1 MFLAEFWRRYPGL
14 LYGLACLLGSFAAL
28 KSAPILIFPAVFLLF
43 QISWIRVCLAAVL
56 FVCVLLVVQIRY
68 QFPELPED
76 GVTGT
81 VYFQIDSLSN
91 VRHHFGRK
99 WIYRG
104 KIATF
109 IPDAGG
115 MTARNLP
122 CRIVLPDK
130 PELLRPSADGSY
142 IIQGRLQKMERGG
155 YLFKMA
161 KEAPWSPVARS
172 FSLAEA
178 RYRAKA
184 ALSNYISRHVGDER
198 SSVFL
203 TGIVTGEFD
212 DRLMQHEFGRFGL
225 QHIMAISGFHFSI
238 IASILSFLLRLVMGH
253 RAAMLCLV
261 GFLSAYFL
269 FLGLSPSIMR
279 AWITIMIALSGV
291 LWERK
296 GSGLNALGL
305 SMMAVLLHDP
315 LLCLHIG
322 FQYSFAA
329 TAAILLLYGPCEQFL
344 QKLFPKRRLS
354 QALKMDR
361 FNQHGYLLVTLLRQ
375 AMALGIAVNLVTIP
389 MMLTHFQQFPVMS
402 LVYNLFFPSMVSL
415 SMLLLILGMLVGW
428 LPFISGW
435 IHSLNAA
442 YTRFVLDYTYNM
454 PLAVDVT
461 VKMALPV
468 EALVICLTMLFA
480 WSAKKKTHLK
490 GWVWTSQSSL

>member
-1 MFLAEFWRRYPGL
+1 MFLGEFWRRYPGV

-28 KSAPILIFPAVFLLF
+28 KPAPILVFPAAFLCW
-43 QISWIRVCLAAVL
+43 QSSWFRTSLAALLLACVVL
-56 FVCVLLVVQIRY
+56 SVHIRY
-68 QFPELPED
+68 QFPELPDE
-76 GVTGT
+76 GAAGT
-81 VYFQIDSLSN
+81 AHFQIESLSN

-104 KIATF
+104 KIASFTA
-109 IPDAGG
+109 DGL
-115 MTARNLP
+115 TARNLP
-122 CRIVLPDK
+122 CRIVVPDN
-130 PELLRPSADGSY
+130 PDLLRPPANRSY
-142 IIQGRLQKMERGG
+142 IIEGRLQKMERGG
-155 YLFKMA
+155 YILKMA
-161 KEAPWSPVARS
+161 KATPWSPVARS
-172 FSLAEA
+172 FSLAEM

-184 ALSNYISRHVGDER
+184 ALSHYISSHVGDER
-198 SSVFL
+198 SAVFL

-238 IASILSFLLRLVMGH
+238 IAAILSFLLRLFMSH
-253 RAAMLCLV
+253 RPALLCLV
-261 GFLSAYFL
+261 IFLSAYFL

-279 AWITIMIALSGV
+279 AWLTIMIALIGV

-305 SMMAVLLHDP
+305 SMMAVLLYDP

-329 TAAILLLYGPCEQFL
+329 TAAILLLYQPCEQLL
-344 QKLFPKRRLS
+344 QKLFPKRRLD

-361 FNQHGYLLVTLLRQ
+361 FNQHGYLLVGFLRQ

-389 MMLTHFQQFPVMS
+389 MMLTHFHQFPAMS
-402 LVYNLFFPSMVSL
+402 LLYNLFFPSMVSL
-415 SMLLLILGMLVGW
+415 SMLLLILGLLVGW
-428 LPFISGW
+428 VPFLFEW
-435 IHSLNAA
+435 VHSLNGF

-461 VKMALPV
+461 FKMALQAEV
-468 EALVICLTMLFA
+468 VVISLTLLFA
-480 WSAKKKTHLK
+480 WSMKMKM
-490 GWVWTSQSSL
+490 SL